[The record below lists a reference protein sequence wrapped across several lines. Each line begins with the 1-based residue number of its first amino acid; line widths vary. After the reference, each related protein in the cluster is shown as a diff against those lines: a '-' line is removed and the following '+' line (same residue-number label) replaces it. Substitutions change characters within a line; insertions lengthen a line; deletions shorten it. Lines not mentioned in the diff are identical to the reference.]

1 MSNKY
6 IMLTLHDDDD
16 ISMFSF
22 SEGEVKIKK
31 ISKTAYDEYGSSLS
45 TSDSHYNI
53 KAKKLKLADV
63 ELDEVEHLIEELENL
78 KHKLQTRIRGGN

>member
-6 IMLTLHDDDD
+6 IMLTLHDDD

-31 ISKTAYDEYGSSLS
+31 ISKTAYDEYGSPLS

-63 ELDEVEHLIEELENL
+63 ELDELEYLIEELENL
-78 KHKLQTRIRGGN
+78 KHKLQTQIRGGN

>member
-6 IMLTLHDDDD
+6 IMLSLHDDDV
-16 ISMFSF
+16 SMFSF
-22 SEGEVKIKK
+22 SKGKVKIEK
-31 ISKTAYDEYGSSLS
+31 ISKTAYDEYGSPLS

-53 KAKKLKLADV
+53 KAEKLKLTDV
-63 ELDEVEHLIEELENL
+63 ELDELEYLMEELENL